1 MKKSRKI
8 EKQDAASSPIKR
20 ILLAAGGTLSAV
32 MALTFACL
40 AIGAQSSD
48 KTTKPTDL
56 TDITQLKE
64 AFNRDSGST
73 RLILLLSP
81 T

>member
-1 MKKSRKI
+1 MKRKRTI
-8 EKQDAASSPIKR
+8 YFAGGS
-20 ILLAAGGTLSAV
+20 LAAVLI
-32 MALTFACL
+32 LTFACL
-40 AIGAQSSD
+40 AVRAQSTD
-48 KTTKPTDL
+48 KKTPMEL
-56 TDITQLKE
+56 TDIAQLKE